1 MNQNEEVKEAGIPEE
16 EMNRAIEMFFI
27 EGRELV

>member
-1 MNQNEEVKEAGIPEE
+1 MNENEEVKKQEVPEE

-27 EGRELV
+27 EGREF